1 MTGCLYANIV
11 VDIQARELKDKLF
24 TYRVPDALSQDAF
37 IGAQVLVPFGGS
49 NLVGGYVVS
58 LSDRSESAATS
69 IKEIA
74 EILEPEPLFDR
85 EYIDFLYWIAEYY
98 CTTIAD
104 VIAAAIPSFFS
115 PRIKRCVRL
124 TEHGSASIA
133 GVLKHVK
140 DPATTRILS
149 ALSESK
155 TGALSVVAL
164 RQRWKKT
171 CRMPQSQFY
180 RAMNYLKQEGFI
192 TIENQTGESQAPK
205 MRNTVI
211 WTGQEPAT
219 ARQKELVG
227 ILTRNGGQMPMPA
240 LIEEA
245 RTTHATIKRL
255 AEQNILL
262 ISQEEVMR
270 DPLRLTDKAA
280 PDTFELTEDQRKV
293 LQVLSADLEQL
304 LARPN
309 RESQGSSATESDPAA
324 GSDQAAT
331 PPQPWLLHGVTG
343 SGKTEI
349 YLRLIQQTLAAQ
361 RTAVLLVPEISL
373 TPQLAGRLKSRFGEA
388 VSVWH
393 SALSD
398 GERYDTWRR
407 MRAGDVKVLLGARS
421 AILAN
426 VPSPGL
432 IILDEEHDGSYKQS
446 SPAPR
451 YHARDVAVEKA
462 RRSGAMLLLGSAT
475 PDVGTYFSATQAG
488 RILALPQRVYQQAMP
503 EVRMVDMRHEFS
515 LGNRSIFSNL
525 LESRLT
531 SCLSHKE
538 QAILLINRRGY
549 ASHVFCRACGHVV
562 MCRNCSVTLVF
573 HQAKTQPADGSTRS
587 AQSAYLCG
595 HLACHHCGYRTGAV
609 ETCPACQSPFIRQFG
624 LGTQRVEEE
633 VRSRFPAARILRLDS
648 DVTSRRGAHEEIL
661 KQFSRAEAD
670 VLIGTQMVSK
680 GLDIA
685 NVTLVGVLAADAA
698 FNLPDYRSIERGF
711 QLLTQV
717 SGRAGRGDKVGSVV
731 MQTFNLE
738 MPALHWSK
746 EHDYASFYQEEIGA
760 RQSFDYPPF
769 SQLIRLVV
777 AGPDAHDVELACEQ
791 LAEELSNYLAD
802 ALPANDIKILG
813 PAPCLI
819 ERLRGKYRFHLL
831 IKNLAAEPGR
841 KLLSDFLRS
850 RRLAGDLN
858 LAIDIDALDLI

>member
-1 MTGCLYANIV
+1 MTGCLYASIV

-24 TYRVPDALSQDAF
+24 TYRVPDALTQDTF

-49 NLVGGYVVS
+49 NLVGGYVVA
-58 LSDRSESAATS
+58 LSDRSETSASS

-98 CTTIAD
+98 CTSIAD

-115 PRIKRCVRL
+115 PRVKRCVRL

-133 GVLKHVK
+133 DVLKNVR
-140 DPATTRILS
+140 DPATNRLLS
-149 ALSESK
+149 ALSQSK

-164 RQRWKKT
+164 RQRWKKAS
-171 CRMPQSQFY
+171 RLPQSQFY

-192 TIENQTGESQAPK
+192 TIESQTGESQAPK

-227 ILTRNGGQMPMPA
+227 ILTRNGGQMPLPA

-255 AEQNILL
+255 AEQKILL
-262 ISQEEVMR
+262 IAQEEVLR

-280 PDTFELTEDQRKV
+280 PDTFDLTEDQRKV
-293 LQVLSADLEQL
+293 LQVLSAELEQL
-304 LARPN
+304 LARSN
-309 RESQGSSATESDPAA
+309 QDDDESSAAA
-324 GSDQAAT
+324 SAGAT
-331 PPQPWLLHGVTG
+331 VGHAGPSPQPWLLHGVTG

-349 YLRLIQQTLAAQ
+349 YLRLIRQTLAAK

-426 VPSPGL
+426 VPAPGL

-475 PDVGTYFSATQAG
+475 PDVCTYFCATQAG
-488 RILALPQRVYQQAMP
+488 RILELPQRVYQQAMP
-503 EVRMVDMRHEFS
+503 EVRMVDMRHEFA
-515 LGNRSIFSNL
+515 LGNRSIFSNVL
-525 LESRLT
+525 DSRLA
-531 SCLSHKE
+531 SCLSNKE

-549 ASHVFCRACGHVV
+549 ASHVFCRACGHVL

-573 HQAKTQPADGSTRS
+573 HQAKSPPADGSFRS
-587 AQSAYLCG
+587 AQSTYLLG

-609 ETCPACQSPFIRQFG
+609 QTCPACQSPFIRQFG

-633 VRSRFPAARILRLDS
+633 VRSRFPSARILRLDS

-731 MQTFNLE
+731 MQSFNLE
-738 MPALHWSK
+738 MPALQWSK

-760 RQSFDYPPF
+760 RQSFDYPPM
-769 SQLIRLVV
+769 SQLIRIVV
-777 AGPDAHDVELACEQ
+777 AGADAHDAELACEQ

-802 ALPANDIKILG
+802 ALPTNDIKILG

-831 IKNLAAEPGR
+831 IKNLAGETGR
-841 KLLSDFLRS
+841 KLLTNFLRS
-850 RRLAGDLN
+850 RRLAADLS
-858 LAIDIDALDLI
+858 LAVDIDALDLI

>member
-1 MTGCLYANIV
+1 M
-11 VDIQARELKDKLF
+11 
-24 TYRVPDALSQDAF
+24 
-37 IGAQVLVPFGGS
+37 
-49 NLVGGYVVS
+49 
-58 LSDRSESAATS
+58 
-69 IKEIA
+69 
-74 EILEPEPLFDR
+74 PL
-85 EYIDFLYWIAEYY
+85 
-98 CTTIAD
+98 
-104 VIAAAIPSFFS
+104 
-115 PRIKRCVRL
+115 
-124 TEHGSASIA
+124 
-133 GVLKHVK
+133 
-140 DPATTRILS
+140 
-149 ALSESK
+149 
-155 TGALSVVAL
+155 
-164 RQRWKKT
+164 
-171 CRMPQSQFY
+171 
-180 RAMNYLKQEGFI
+180 
-192 TIENQTGESQAPK
+192 
-205 MRNTVI
+205 
-211 WTGQEPAT
+211 
-219 ARQKELVG
+219 
-227 ILTRNGGQMPMPA
+227 PA

-255 AEQNILL
+255 ADQNILL

-270 DPLRLTDKAA
+270 DPLRLTDRSA
-280 PDTFELTEDQRKV
+280 PDSFELTPDQRQV
-293 LQVLSADLEQL
+293 LQVLSTELADLL
-304 LARPN
+304 TVKNDHGSAT
-309 RESQGSSATESDPAA
+309 QGSP
-324 GSDQAAT
+324 QADLT
-331 PPQPWLLHGVTG
+331 LQPWLLHGVTG

-349 YLRLIQQTLAAQ
+349 YLRLIKQTLEAK

-373 TPQLAGRLKSRFGEA
+373 TPQLAGRLKGRFGDA

-407 MRAGDVKVLLGARS
+407 MRAGDVKILLGARS

-426 VPSPGL
+426 VPAPGL

-475 PDVGTYFSATQAG
+475 PDVCTYFCATQSG
-488 RILALPQRVYQQAMP
+488 RILELPQRVYQQAMP
-503 EVRMVDMRHEFS
+503 EVKMVDMRHEFS

-525 LESRLT
+525 LDSRLA
-531 SCLSHKE
+531 SCLSAKE

-549 ASHVFCRACGHVV
+549 ASHVFCRACGHVL

-573 HQAKTQPADGSTRS
+573 HQAKSAPGTSSQS
-587 AQSAYLCG
+587 AQSAYLQG

-609 ETCPACQSPFIRQFG
+609 ETCPACRSPFIRQFG

-648 DVTSRRGAHEEIL
+648 DVTTRRGAHEEIL

-670 VLIGTQMVSK
+670 VLIGTQMVAK

-731 MQTFNLE
+731 MQSFNLE
-738 MPALHWSK
+738 MPALNWSK

-769 SQLIRLVV
+769 SQLIRIVV
-777 AGPDAHDVELACEQ
+777 AGADAHDADLACEQ

-802 ALPANDIKILG
+802 ALPTNDIKILG

-831 IKNLAAEPGR
+831 IKNLAQEGGR
-841 KLLSDFLRS
+841 QLLTTFLRS
-850 RRLAGDLN
+850 RRLAEDLN
-858 LAIDIDALDLI
+858 LAIDIDALDLV

>member
-1 MTGCLYANIV
+1 MTDCLYANII

-24 TYRVPDALSQDAF
+24 TYKVPDALTQDTF
-37 IGAQVLVPFGGS
+37 IGAQVLVPFGGN

-58 LSDRSESAATS
+58 LSDRLDASASS

-98 CTTIAD
+98 CTSISD

-115 PRIKRCVRL
+115 PRVKRHVRL

-133 GVLKHVK
+133 GVLNSVR
-140 DPATTRILS
+140 DPATNGILS
-149 ALSESK
+149 ALSQSK
-155 TGALSVVAL
+155 NGALSVVAL
-164 RQRWKKT
+164 RQRWKKA
-171 CRMPQSQFY
+171 CRLPQSQFY
-180 RAMNYLKQEGFI
+180 RAMNYLRQEGFI

-205 MRNTVI
+205 LRNTVI

-219 ARQKELVG
+219 ARQKELVS
-227 ILTRNGGQMPMPA
+227 ILTRNGGQMPLPV

-262 ISQEEVMR
+262 IAQEEVLR

-280 PDTFELTEDQRKV
+280 PDTFALTEDQSKV
-293 LQVLSADLEQL
+293 LQVLSAELEQL
-304 LARPN
+304 LAPSN
-309 RESQGSSATESDPAA
+309 HAQAGEAA
-324 GSDQAAT
+324 
-331 PPQPWLLHGVTG
+331 WLLHGVTG
-343 SGKTEI
+343 SGKTEV
-349 YLRLIQQTLAAQ
+349 YLRLIQQTLAAK

-462 RRSGAMLLLGSAT
+462 RRSGALLLLGSAT

-488 RILALPQRVYQQAMP
+488 RILELPQRVYQQAMP
-503 EVRMVDMRHEFS
+503 EVKMVDMRHEFS
-515 LGNRSIFSNL
+515 LGNRSIFSHL
-525 LESRLT
+525 LDSRLA
-531 SCLSHKE
+531 SCLSRKE

-549 ASHVFCRACGHVV
+549 ASHVFCRACGHVL

-573 HQAKTQPADGSTRS
+573 HQAKSSAAAGSTRS
-587 AQSAYLCG
+587 AQSEYLQG

-609 ETCPACQSPFIRQFG
+609 ETCPACRSPFIRQFG

-633 VRSRFPAARILRLDS
+633 VRSRFPSARILRLDS

-670 VLIGTQMVSK
+670 VLIGTQMVAK

-717 SGRAGRGDKVGSVV
+717 SGRAGRADKVGSVV
-731 MQTFNLE
+731 MQSFNLE

-746 EHDYASFYQEEIGA
+746 EHDYASFYLEEIGA
-760 RQSFDYPPF
+760 RQAFDYPPF

-777 AGPDAHDVELACEQ
+777 AGAEAHDAELACEQ

-802 ALPANDIKILG
+802 ALPASEIKILG

-831 IKNLAAEPGR
+831 IKNLAGEPGR
-841 KLLSDFLRS
+841 KLLTKFLRS
-850 RRLAGDLN
+850 RRLAGDLT